1 MNSKTNWDAV
11 QRDESQKAHA
21 AEVAGLKQELD
32 IAKQSL
38 ECSADRVRILLAPG
52 LRSGAVETS
61 VFPVWCDVTK
71 RVVRTSAYRRKPEK
85 KSETKTKAPLR

>member
-1 MNSKTNWDAV
+1 MNWKSLVETQNAKSYVLPEGWDS
-11 QRDESQKAHA
+11 REKI
-21 AEVAGLKQELD
+21 AEQ
-32 IAKQSL
+32 L
-38 ECSADRVRILLAPG
+38 ECSADRVRILLSPG

-85 KSETKTKAPLR
+85 KSETKTKAPVR

>member
-1 MNSKTNWDAV
+1 MNWKSLVETQNAKSYVLPEGWDS
-11 QRDESQKAHA
+11 REKI
-21 AEVAGLKQELD
+21 AEQ
-32 IAKQSL
+32 L
-38 ECSADRVRILLAPG
+38 ECSPDRVRILLAPG
-52 LRSGAVETS
+52 LKSGAIETA